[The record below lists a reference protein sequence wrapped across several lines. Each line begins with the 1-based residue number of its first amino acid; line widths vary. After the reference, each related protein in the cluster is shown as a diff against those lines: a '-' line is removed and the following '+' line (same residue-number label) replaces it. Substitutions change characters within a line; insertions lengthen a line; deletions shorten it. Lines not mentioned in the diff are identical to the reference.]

1 MSSLMLLPLLLDS
14 GGGWS
19 LVVLEFAVAEFLGR
33 GAKGSKSGSKVLVE
47 PASLGAPD
55 FLFGKN
61 AFHHLALSVVIFGWM
76 ELEQGAD
83 VVIVSCGLNKTLCHL
98 SINRFLR
105 QSETP
110 TYKVIPRITSVT
122 MITFL

>member
-1 MSSLMLLPLLLDS
+1 MSSLMLMLLLLDS

-19 LVVLEFAVAEFLGR
+19 VVGLEFAVAEFFGR
-33 GAKGSKSGSKVLVE
+33 CAKGSNSGSKVLVE
-47 PASLGAPD
+47 PASLGPPD

-83 VVIVSCGLNKTLCHL
+83 VVIVSLHLTFTLT
-98 SINRFLR
+98 LR
-105 QSETP
+105 IIQISSH
-110 TYKVIPRITSVT
+110 VV
-122 MITFL
+122 